1 MQLKRY
7 SFIFIKFL
15 FMQILTKKICGIIL
29 LTIPSIIYGGYFL
42 LTVLSGQE
50 AELELTAFQQSM
62 FRAGHAHAGVLV
74 ILSLVAQ
81 VLTDHANLSKGWEWM
96 VRISFPLAAIAVSGG
111 FFAAAIGHQLTQ
123 PNGMIVIL
131 YAGMVMLAVGL
142 VTLGIGLIR
151 ANDNRV

>member
-1 MQLKRY
+1 
-7 SFIFIKFL
+7 
-15 FMQILTKKICGIIL
+15 MQILTKKICGIIL

-42 LTVLSGQE
+42 LMVLSGQE

-81 VLTDHANLSKGWEWM
+81 VLTDHANLNKGWEWL

-111 FFAAAIGHQLTQ
+111 FFAAAIGDQLTQ

-131 YAGMVMLAVGL
+131 YAGMVLLAVGL

-151 ANDNRV
+151 EPRTTPYS